1 MRAFVVK
8 ELSHPSKISVALGI
22 PKPILGPQQILVD
35 VYSAGLNFFDVML
48 PANCNCRLLNSS

>member
-22 PKPILGPQQILVD
+22 PEPTLGPRQILVD
-35 VYSAGLNFFDVML
+35 VYSAGLNFFDVIL
-48 PANCNCRLLNSS
+48 SANCNCRLLNSS